1 MTISGNIGG
10 PVLSIASGI
19 ILDRVGEEFAIIFC
33 ANLIA
38 IGRIN
43 IFSAIPPKKEL
54 E

>member
-1 MTISGNIGG
+1 MTIIRNIDD

-43 IFSAIPPKKEL
+43 ILLAIPPKKEL